1 MKDEEESEE
10 TKQESKNQGSNNRGM
25 IQWNTEEKKLFI
37 DCLKKHGRDWDAI
50 AEAFPNKTDKQ
61 CRNYFQNYKHKLNL
75 MQYLSNNTSS
85 GEQQKN

>member
-1 MKDEEESEE
+1 METRFRKIFIESSNNFNNTTTKEMKDEEESEE

-37 DCLKKHGRDWDAI
+37 DCLKRHGRDWEAI

-61 CRNYFQNYKHKLNL
+61 CR
-75 MQYLSNNTSS
+75 T
-85 GEQQKN
+85 